1 MATRKTKGSKV
12 KKLGTSAKRQKVAR
26 AKARSFRKAVR
37 KAVERTHDPT
47 LRTKS
52 GTPQRRR
59 SAKLM
64 KIRYVRTT
72 TGRVRFIPL
81 EGTLG
86 SKQSYA
92 SRQGARRAARKL
104 YKGLKVVA
112 VVAA

>member
-26 AKARSFRKAVR
+26 AKARSFRTAVR
-37 KAVERTHDPT
+37 RAVEKTTR
-47 LRTKS
+47 K
-52 GTPQRRR
+52 
-59 SAKLM
+59 KLM